1 MIRSLGNACAAGAA
15 PFRQG
20 RFFMLAT
27 PCL

>member
-20 RFFMLAT
+20 RFFRLAAL
-27 PCL
+27 CL